1 MSIMQPVFVVDGM
14 LGSLARKL
22 RMFGFDTLYY
32 NDAEDQKLI
41 EVGLNEGRVLLTCD
55 RTLFQK
61 AMRVGLNSILLTG
74 ANDVDDLA
82 HIFTSFNFDSI
93 EFVSEKSRCPMCND
107 PLEIRNRDSV
117 KNYVPAGVLDRHSTF
132 YFCKRCSKAYWEGS
146 HFKKLEE
153 FEQNVNR
160 RLKKTESKR

>member
-1 MSIMQPVFVVDGM
+1 MNVMQPVFVVDGM

-32 NDAEDQKLI
+32 NDAEDQRLL
-41 EVGLNEGRVLLTCD
+41 EVGLKESRVLLTGD
-55 RTLFQK
+55 RALFQR
-61 AMRVGLNSILLTG
+61 AMKMGLHSILLTG

-82 HIFTSFNFDSI
+82 HVFKSFNIGSI

-107 PLEIRNRDSV
+107 TLEIRDRNSI
-117 KNYVPAGVLDRHSTF
+117 KNYVPAGMLDRHPKF
-132 YFCKRCSKAYWEGS
+132 YFCKKCSKAYWEGS

-153 FEQNVNR
+153 FERSVNR
-160 RLKKTESKR
+160 RLRKVEPE